1 MSGGQEPEANG
12 AAPQKTC
19 KERRFPAAQ
28 EKYMEL
34 SKRMSAVAQMVPA
47 GHITADVGC
56 DHGFVSIYLIEHGIC
71 PHVYAADVRP
81 GPLARAKQHIE
92 ESRLAAYITPV
103 LSDGLKAVPVGKTTD
118 YRKAEEKNGLTV
130 RQNADG
136 NADAAEVVNADAA
149 ENADKEA
156 AGGADVDAAEGADVM
171 IAAGMG
177 GKLTIRILSDVPEKT
192 KQLSYLIL
200 EPQSEVWLVRR
211 WLFENGF
218 VIVDEDMVWEEGKF
232 YPVIRAKNSRC
243 EKAVDEKQ
251 DCAVAD
257 GSEACWEKKCG
268 AQTDD
273 ELVGA
278 QRRQEMLC
286 RKMEV
291 AGISKARQRAACE
304 CFGPVLI
311 SKKSAV
317 LLSFLEHTIEKD
329 GGLLQEMPQA
339 CSEPEKAERIRRR
352 REELEER
359 IALAGQIAEMLR
371 KEP

>member
-1 MSGGQEPEANG
+1 
-12 AAPQKTC
+12 
-19 KERRFPAAQ
+19 
-28 EKYMEL
+28 MEL

-71 PHVYAADVRP
+71 PHVYAADVRS

-92 ESRLAAYITPV
+92 ESGLAAYITPV

-118 YRKAEEKNGLTV
+118 YREAEEKNGLTA
-130 RQNADG
+130 RQNA
-136 NADAAEVVNADAA
+136 
-149 ENADKEA
+149 
-156 AGGADVDAAEGADVM
+156 AGSADAAEGADVM

-251 DCAVAD
+251 DCVVPD
-257 GSEACWEKKCG
+257 GSKACREKKCG
-268 AQTDD
+268 AQTDA
-273 ELVGA
+273 ELVRA

-286 RKMEV
+286 RKMEA
-291 AGISKARQRAACE
+291 AGISKMRQQAACE

-329 GGLLQEMPQA
+329 GGLLREMPKA
-339 CSEPEKAERIRRR
+339 CSDPEKAERIRRR